1 MFTETRSQVPYIK
14 DLLDLLKLVLRA
26 GKAYKTLVE
35 EMIKTVTQGTLFK
48 ASEDNSIPSLIKSG
62 MYNAERDRLY
72 LKDVK
77 LNIVSVECFRSFCQE
92 VIGQVPSTARCLLP
106 TVTAISEKIS
116 NPTTQTFVCDI
127 LNLALS
133 GESTMVGD
141 EGIYM
146 FQIIDEL

>member
-1 MFTETRSQVPYIK
+1 MFTETHSRVSYIK

-35 EMIKTVTQGTLFK
+35 EMMKTVTQGMLFK
-48 ASEDNSIPSLIKSG
+48 ASEDKSIPSLIKSG
-62 MYNAERDRLY
+62 TYYAERDTFY
-72 LKDVK
+72 WEDVK
-77 LNIVSVECFRSFCQE
+77 LYIVSVERFRSFCQE
-92 VIGQVPSTARCLLP
+92 VIGQVPSTAKCLLP

-133 GESTMVGD
+133 GGSTMVGD
-141 EGIYM
+141 EGIHL
-146 FQIIDEL
+146 FKIINVQ